1 MCPPQVITVFFGSFI
16 VGSFFS
22 QFNQWIDNP
31 SSAVN
36 LIGTAVPQ
44 VGTFISYVLAA
55 SARTLHTSAWQRL
68 ECFRVHFHCKA
79 FT

>member
-1 MCPPQVITVFFGSFI
+1 MPLWSGAAQVITVFFGSFV

-44 VGTFISYVLAA
+44 VCP
-55 SARTLHTSAWQRL
+55 SAVRL
-68 ECFRVHFHCKA
+68 CRSHPDPVVVR
-79 FT
+79 